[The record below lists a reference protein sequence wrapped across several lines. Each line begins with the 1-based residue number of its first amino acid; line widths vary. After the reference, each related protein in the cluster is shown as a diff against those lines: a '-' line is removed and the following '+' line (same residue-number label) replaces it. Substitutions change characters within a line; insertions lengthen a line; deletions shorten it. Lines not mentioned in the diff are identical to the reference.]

1 MDRDGPGNLAGAVLV
16 YGSRGPGDPM
26 IESTTIAQNRRARHD
41 YEILARFECGI
52 VLTGSEIKAVR
63 EHKVQLQGSYARV
76 RNGEVWLLEAHIAPY
91 SNAGY
96 AGHDPKR
103 DRKLL
108 LHKKEIAKIEEMV
121 GAQGLTLVPLAMY
134 FKRGR
139 AKLEI
144 GVARGLKHYDKREK
158 IAEREVERTM
168 ARALRRNA

>member
-1 MDRDGPGNLAGAVLV
+1 MSD
-16 YGSRGPGDPM
+16 S
-26 IESTTIAQNRRARHD
+26 TIAQNRRARHD

-76 RNGEVWLLEAHIAPY
+76 KSGEVWLQEAHIAPY

-108 LHKKEIAKIEEMV
+108 PHRKEIARIEEMV

-134 FKRGR
+134 FKRSKTKGE
-139 AKLEI
+139 L
-144 GVARGLKHYDKREK
+144 GVARGLKHYDKRER
-158 IAEREVERTM
+158 IAEREVQRDM
-168 ARALRRNA
+168 ARAVRRNAGTHSPERGARERGWC